1 MKLAIVL
8 LFSILATGSANAQC
22 VTTTLADQCAQKAGG
37 TCNPT
42 TNKWS
47 GGNKNTYIAC
57 VSAAG
62 RTQTVKDTKGKP
74 VTQKLTGR
82 YSDCIRD
89 GQKLGHSADAVKRYC
104 DSRPLR

>member
-1 MKLAIVL
+1 MVVEQN
-8 LFSILATGSANAQC
+8 FCFT
-22 VTTTLADQCAQKAGG
+22 QKAGG
-37 TCNPT
+37 RCDPAA
-42 TNKWS
+42 NKWS
-47 GGNKNTYIAC
+47 GGSRSAYIAC

-62 RTQTVKDTKGKP
+62 RTQTTTDTQGKN

-89 GQKLGHSADAVKRYC
+89 GQKLGHSPDAVKRYC

>member
-1 MKLAIVL
+1 MKLTLAL
-8 LFSILATGSANAQC
+8 LFSILAVNSANAQC
-22 VTTTLADQCAQKAGG
+22 ATDTLADQCAQKAGG
-37 TCNPT
+37 RCDPA

-47 GGNKNTYIAC
+47 GGNKKTYVAC

-62 RTQTVKDTKGKP
+62 RTKTVTDTQGRT

-89 GQKLGHSADAVKRYC
+89 GQKLGHSPDAVKRYC